1 MADYTL
7 SAKITG
13 DSNSFQKACS
23 NAKKALSDIQ
33 KNFSSISSSLNKT
46 GKELTSKITK
56 PALAAGTAL
65 AGVTLGKG
73 FARLTAIDTAK
84 AKLEALGNSAENVT
98 DIMKSANASVKGTS
112 YGLDEAATTA
122 SSAVAAGIKPG
133 QELTRYLSLTAD
145 AAATAGRT
153 MSDMGSIFNKVQ
165 TSQAAYTEELN
176 QLADSGIPIY
186 QWLGEEAGLSAAE
199 VKEMASE
206 GKITS
211 EMFLDAVEKNIGGA
225 AKVVGEKSF
234 TGALSNIWASVGRIG
249 ANFLDANG
257 SGQGFFTQ
265 LKPLMVEFKNYLGT
279 LEEKAATW
287 GQVFGET
294 FSGVISYFRT
304 GKVEVSGF
312 TDTAANIVTKLEPVI
327 DVVKKVSEK
336 FSALSPTMKAGL
348 LGGVVAAGPLIST
361 LGKITKIS
369 GSVIGVVGKLAPL
382 FSGLFTP
389 IGLVTTA
396 VTVLGAGVGILIN
409 KHLKNTQGITLF
421 DYVKDKCSTAFSSV
435 QISVK
440 SAMSTYKSELA
451 AGESYS
457 TALLSG
463 IQTATDKLQKA
474 FPQISGIIS
483 SIGSA
488 VSTVTSKIAP
498 VFDKIKQEAVNAP
511 AALSN
516 GISSAMSTYKAEIS
530 AGSTSS
536 QALFNA
542 VDVGINS
549 VQNKCPLLGS
559 VISSAFNTFKS
570 VLAVVQPVFNTLKEC
585 ITTFV
590 SSLQSGFTEA
600 GGSADGLSSAFSMI
614 SFALNPV
621 MGIIK
626 NLGPQIQELISVVG
640 ANLVPVFSTLGSTI
654 GQIAAQI
661 LPVLS
666 STLSTVITTAV
677 NLLGQII
684 PMITSIAKKIL
695 PAISTVIGSLLPV
708 VANLFSQVLPLI
720 SNLIS
725 QLLPTILNL
734 IEQMLPVITGLLS
747 QILPVISQLVSA
759 LLPVISSIIQAL
771 IPVVTSLLT
780 TVMTLFQ
787 QILPVITTLVQVL
800 LPVVLDLV
808 TQLTPV
814 ITEVVNI
821 VSELFVSLMPVVE
834 QIMSAI
840 LPLITNIITVI
851 ANAVQS
857 VLPAVVA
864 IINVIMSVVEALMPV
879 IKMIVSVVSSVI
891 TNIINVISPIISFIG
906 MIISAVMAVITPII
920 TFIADIIATIITYIT
935 PIIEF
940 VTGVVSA
947 IYKVVS
953 DVIGNISG
961 FISGVINTISGI
973 ISKLTNIFSGIF
985 NKIYS
990 IVKSIMDKVSGIF
1003 KSVIGAIQNAW
1014 SGLTDF
1020 VGGIFDGIK
1029 NAFDT
1034 VINSVK
1040 SVINIVIDGINGAI
1054 NLINLIPGVEIQ
1066 PIQHLAHG
1074 TDDWQGGFAYMNEG
1088 GRGELVNLPNGSQVI
1103 PHDISVH
1110 YAKEAAKANA
1120 SEPYVIDYDYLIN
1133 GMAAAMGNVEVRHIN
1148 TIDGKV
1154 VSDTTSPLVDDNL
1167 GMAAMLERR
1176 YAN

>member
-13 DSNSFQKACS
+13 NSDSFQKACS

-84 AKLEALGNSAENVT
+84 AKLEALGNSAEKVT

-153 MSDMGSIFNKVQ
+153 MADMGSIFNKVQ

-199 VKEMASE
+199 VKKMASE
-206 GKITS
+206 GEITS
-211 EMFLDAVEKNIGGA
+211 EMFLNAVEKNIGGA
-225 AKVVGEKSF
+225 AKIVGEKSF

-287 GQVFGET
+287 GQVFGES
-294 FSGVISYFRT
+294 FSGVIQYFKT
-304 GKVEVSGF
+304 GKVEVNGF
-312 TDTAANIVTKLEPVI
+312 TDSAAKIVTKLQPVI
-327 DVVKKVSEK
+327 DVVKKVAGAFEK
-336 FSALSPTMKAGL
+336 LPTTMKAGL
-348 LGGVVAAGPLIST
+348 VVGVVAAGPLIST
-361 LGKITKIS
+361 LGKITKVS
-369 GSVIGVVGKLAPL
+369 GSIIGVVGKLAPL
-382 FSGLFTP
+382 FGGLFTP
-389 IGLVTTA
+389 IGLVSTA
-396 VTVLGAGVGILIN
+396 VVALGAGIGALIN
-409 KHLKNTQGITLF
+409 NHLKNTQGITLF
-421 DYVKDKCSTAFSSV
+421 DYIKDKCSNAFSSV
-435 QISVK
+435 QSSVK
-440 SAMSTYKSELA
+440 SGMSTYKSELA
-451 AGESYS
+451 AGASYS
-457 TALLSG
+457 TALSSG
-463 IQTATDKLQKA
+463 IQIASEKLQKA
-474 FPQISGIIS
+474 FPQISGVIDKVS
-483 SIGSA
+483 SV
-488 VSTVTSKIAP
+488 VSGVTSKIAP
-498 VFDKIKQEAVNAP
+498 VFEKIKTEAVNAP
-511 AALSN
+511 AALSK
-516 GISSAMSTYKAEIS
+516 GISTAMSTYKAEII
-530 AGSTSS
+530 AGSEPM
-536 QALFNA
+536 QVLFNA

-549 VQNKCPLLGS
+549 VQAKCPLLGK
-559 VISSAFNTFKS
+559 VISGAFDTFKS
-570 VLAVVQPVFNTLKEC
+570 VLSVVQPIFNTLKEC
-585 ITTFV
+585 VTTFV
-590 SSLQSGFTEA
+590 SSLKSGFSEA

-626 NLGPQIQELISVVG
+626 NFGPQIQELISVVS

-654 GQIAAQI
+654 GQISAQI
-661 LPVLS
+661 IPVLS
-666 STLSTVITTAV
+666 STLSSVITTAIS
-677 NLLGQII
+677 LLGKII
-684 PMITSIAKKIL
+684 PMITSIASQIL
-695 PAISTVIGSLLPV
+695 PAISQVISTLLPV

-720 SNLIS
+720 SDLIS
-725 QLLPTILNL
+725 QLLPTIISLVEQIVPVVTNL
-734 IEQMLPVITGLLS
+734 LAE
-747 QILPVISQLVSA
+747 ILPVISQLASS
-759 LLPVISSIIQAL
+759 LLPVISSIIKAL
-771 IPVVTSLLT
+771 MPAVTSMLT
-780 TVMTLFQ
+780 TVMTMFQ
-787 QILPVITTLVQVL
+787 QILPVVSTIAQTL
-800 LPVVLDLV
+800 LPVVFDV
-808 TQLTPV
+808 ITQLTPV
-814 ITEVVNI
+814 ITEI
-821 VSELFVSLMPVVE
+821 VTIISELFVSLMPIVT
-834 QIMSAI
+834 QILSAI
-840 LPLITNIITVI
+840 LPLVTNIITVI

-879 IKMIVSVVSSVI
+879 IKMIISVVADVI
-891 TNIINVISPIISFIG
+891 SNIINVISPIISFIG

-940 VTGVVSA
+940 VTGIVST

-953 DVIGNISG
+953 DVIGKISN
-961 FISGVINTISGI
+961 FISGAINTISGI
-973 ISKLTNIFSGIF
+973 VSKLTSVFSGIF
-985 NKIYS
+985 NKIYI
-990 IVKSIMDKVSGIF
+990 IVKGIMDKVSGIF

-1040 SVINIVIDGINGAI
+1040 NVINIVIDGINGAI

-1066 PIQHLAHG
+1066 PIEHLAHG

-1110 YAKEAAKANA
+1110 YAKEAARANA
-1120 SEPYVIDYDYLIN
+1120 SESFVIDYDYLIN
-1133 GMAAAMGNVEVRHIN
+1133 GMAAAMSKVSVHHTS

-1154 VSDTTSPLVDDNL
+1154 VSDTTSPLVDGNL
-1167 GMAAMLERR
+1167 GTMAMLERR
-1176 YAN
+1176 FA